1 MYAVIRAGGR
11 QYKVASGDVI
21 EVDRLGASEGDEV
34 TFAPTLVVDDGSV
47 KSSAG
52 DLQGLTVTGKV
63 VGHKRGEK
71 IRVFNYHRK
80 TGWKKT
86 RGHRQELTSV
96 EITGIGSPSSKT
108 QTKRRDGEA
117 EAQAAAQPRQTA
129 EAEPEQNQAEA

>member
-34 TFAPTLVVDDGSV
+34 TFAPTLVVDGDKV
-47 KSSAG
+47 KTSAADIG
-52 DLQGLTVTGKV
+52 DVKVTGKV

-86 RGHRQELTSV
+86 KGHRQELTAV
-96 EITGIGSPSSKT
+96 EITGI
-108 QTKRRDGEA
+108 
-117 EAQAAAQPRQTA
+117 
-129 EAEPEQNQAEA
+129 N